1 MKYRDMLAT
10 VRDRVQKQKMA
21 GRTEKEV
28 VAAKPT
34 AGVRR
39 GLGKGF
45 IQPDAFVSLVYNTL

>member
-1 MKYRDMLAT
+1 
-10 VRDRVQKQKMA
+10 MA

-34 AGVRR
+34 AEFDAAW
-39 GLGKGF
+39 GKGF